1 MATTSERVPVNVL
14 LDADSPRVEGIDRDH
29 VTLLAEQIDEL
40 PPILVHR
47 STMRVIDGMHRL
59 HATRVSGRTSIEVV
73 YFDGSVP
80 DCFLAAVEANIRHG
94 LPLTLSDRK
103 ESAKKILAS
112 HPQWSDRA
120 IAARVGLS
128 GKTIGALRRA
138 STDPAARSAVRVGLD
153 GRVRAVNPDERR
165 RQAADLLS
173 QNPETSLREISRL
186 TCVSVET
193 VRDIR
198 DRLRSEGNPPP
209 CDDTSAPRT
218 GGDVVGDALI
228 TAEQL
233 ASTALNGRVRARV
246 KGARQHS
253 AEVRPIDLGVVL
265 DSLKRDPTL
274 RYSDEGRAMIRWL
287 EARVIRHDEADLVE
301 HIPPHQAARI
311 AVVARACAANWNVI
325 ASLLERRGDQPIP
338 ASAIT

>member
-1 MATTSERVPVNVL
+1 MATTSERVRVDVL

-29 VTLLAEQIDEL
+29 VARLVERIEEL

-59 HATRVSGRTSIEVV
+59 QATRMSGRTTIEVV

-80 DCFLAAVEANIRHG
+80 DCFLTAVEANIRHG
-94 LPLTLSDRK
+94 LPLTLADRR

-112 HPQWSDRA
+112 HPEWSDRA

-128 GKTIGALRRA
+128 GKTVGTLRRA
-138 STDPAARSAVRVGLD
+138 STDPAVQSAVRVGLD
-153 GRVRAVNPDERR
+153 GRVRVVNPDEKHRR
-165 RQAADLLS
+165 AADLLS
-173 QNPETSLREISRL
+173 QNPEASLREISRL
-186 TCVSVET
+186 ACVSMET

-198 DRLRSEGNPPP
+198 DRMGGEDNPQSS
-209 CDDTSAPRT
+209 DDTFAPGTR
-218 GGDVVGDALI
+218 GDAVGDALT
-228 TAEQL
+228 TADHPAASELNEQV
-233 ASTALNGRVRARV
+233 SARM
-246 KGARQHS
+246 KGTKQRS

-274 RYSDEGRAMIRWL
+274 RYNDEGRTMIRWL

-311 AVVARACAANWNVI
+311 AAVARACAVNWNVI
-325 ASLLERRGDQPIP
+325 ASLLESRGDQPTH
-338 ASAIT
+338 ASAST